1 MHSSLL
7 VNYLLLF
14 FCLGSLQVNKT
25 FADLYCPDYDI
36 DRQYSNL
43 FLKLEEAFLSNKTV
57 LNLLR
62 ENFMNA
68 EDLLILNVQLKVV
81 NGTCLS
87 NNCDSDYS
95 SNTFCPSNSTEY
107 SWRLCSLPDDYGF
120 NNTLQMTFSSY
131 AVNIDERRDAL
142 VCNAITWLSQLR
154 GNFPNF
160 GLIVFFN
167 PCPLSFFYYP
177 NPYDEEYFYPSVSM
191 TMVMDTLECNP
202 PFCMTKSVSSEI
214 LRWVCVLFHY
224 VNQFIVISPYRSKYT
239 QSLEKTHHHM
249 LGTRIRGE
257 LLIIVLIMIMI
268 YIGMK

>member
-120 NNTLQMTFSSY
+120 NSTLQMTFSSY

-142 VCNAITWLSQLR
+142 VCNAITLHGS
-154 GNFPNF
+154 
-160 GLIVFFN
+160 
-167 PCPLSFFYYP
+167 LSF
-177 NPYDEEYFYPSVSM
+177 M
-191 TMVMDTLECNP
+191 
-202 PFCMTKSVSSEI
+202 EI
-214 LRWVCVLFHY
+214 FSILV
-224 VNQFIVISPYRSKYT
+224 
-239 QSLEKTHHHM
+239 
-249 LGTRIRGE
+249 
-257 LLIIVLIMIMI
+257 
-268 YIGMK
+268 